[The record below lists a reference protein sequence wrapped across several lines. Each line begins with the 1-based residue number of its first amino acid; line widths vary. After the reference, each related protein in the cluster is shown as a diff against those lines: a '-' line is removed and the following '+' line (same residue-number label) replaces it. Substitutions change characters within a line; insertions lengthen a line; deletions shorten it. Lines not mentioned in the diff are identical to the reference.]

1 MFQVVLCDGHSFERR
16 HIERWLEHNIT
27 SPVTGA
33 VLASRTRFPNH
44 ALRNA
49 IEEYFK
55 TLAASHRCAIRSVTS
70 SQGDATFQSYREGQE
85 GQQVF
90 PLQRCVNALMEMSLT
105 ANADLPA
112 EVALKRIVDEARD
125 LIGAE
130 VASVFLVDTANQAL
144 FSTVNSTGG
153 EIRIPLTFGIAGL
166 VATSG
171 EPVII
176 ADAYSD
182 SRFNSAVDKRTG
194 FKTRNILCCPIKNK
208 KGVVVGV
215 AQLIN
220 KGRNGA
226 LSPIVA
232 ESTAEIIA
240 NGEEPSVI
248 QATPFTS
255 EDQRFLM
262 VFASQAAAAI
272 ASNGGTFAE
281 DPKEEAASK
290 CRTAAAENAS
300 KSAEKAMAKKKSASG
315 RQSSPLRPVPSEP
328 KPSVAPTMEK
338 ALNDCLEKCFGG

>member
-1 MFQVVLCDGHSFERR
+1 M
-16 HIERWLEHNIT
+16 
-27 SPVTGA
+27 TGA

-70 SQGDATFQSYREGQE
+70 SQGDATFQSYQEGQE
-85 GQQVF
+85 GQQEF

-130 VASVFLVDTANQAL
+130 VASVFLVDTAKQEL

-153 EIRIPLTFGIAGL
+153 EIRIPLNFGIAGL

-171 EPVII
+171 APVII

-182 SRFNSAVDKRTG
+182 SRFNRAVDKRTG
-194 FKTRNILCCPIKNK
+194 FTTRNILCCPIKNK

-226 LSPIVA
+226 LNPVVA
-232 ESTAEIIA
+232 EEEVSVAEA
-240 NGEEPSVI
+240 M
-248 QATPFTS
+248 PFTS
-255 EDQRFLM
+255 EDQRFFM

-281 DPKEEAASK
+281 DPKAEAAPKSDMS
-290 CRTAAAENAS
+290 AAAE
-300 KSAEKAMAKKKSASG
+300 KSTEKAMAKKNDCRS
-315 RQSSPLRPVPSEP
+315 QRPPIQVPSEP
-328 KPSVAPTMEK
+328 KSSVDSSMEK